1 MTEPFPEAIQV
12 LLVDDH
18 PLVIEGI
25 QALLRDAS
33 DIRVAATASSGYEA
47 LQRLQEQ
54 PGLQVAIVDLNMPG
68 MNGVELLR
76 AMLQQHPQVRA
87 MALSVYYDYSS
98 VTDVLEAG
106 GSGYLL
112 KNTSKKELVEAVRE
126 VYAGHNYFS
135 PEVGATLLQH
145 LPRAGA
151 RPSPAAD
158 AREDRP
164 VELTAREKE
173 VLQLIAREI
182 PSSRIAEQLF
192 ISERTV
198 ESHRKNLLTKTN
210 SKSVVGLIQYALRHK
225 LIN

>member
-1 MTEPFPEAIQV
+1 MSEPLREVIQI

-25 QALLRDAS
+25 SSLLRELD

-47 LQRLQEQ
+47 LQRLREH
-54 PGLQVAIVDLNMPG
+54 PGVRVAIVDLNMPG
-68 MNGVELLR
+68 MGGVELIR
-76 AMLQQHPQVRA
+76 QMQQQHPAVHA
-87 MALSVYYDYSS
+87 LALSVYYDYSS

-106 GSGYLL
+106 GAGYLL
-112 KNTSKKELVEAVRE
+112 KNTSKKELIEAVRR
-126 VYAGHNYFS
+126 VSAGQRFFS
-135 PEVGATLLQH
+135 QEVGDTLLQNM
-145 LPRAGA
+145 PRPTA
-151 RPSPAAD
+151 PAALQ
-158 AREDRP
+158 EERP

-173 VLQLIAREI
+173 VLELIAEEI
-182 PSSRIAEQLF
+182 PNSLIAEKLF

-225 LIN
+225 LID